1 MSPFDLI
8 IRDGMIIDGT
18 GAPRYRADLGVRD
31 GTIAEIGRL
40 DGRDARQVLDASGLI
55 VAPGFVDLHTHY
67 DAQIFWDQYC
77 TISGWHGV
85 TTVVTGNCGFGLA
98 PVEPS
103 LRDRS
108 MLSLTRVEAIP
119 YESMAAALSWDW
131 VTFPEF
137 LDALDRQPKSVNV
150 QSFVPLTPLLIWV
163 MGLERAKAGELP
175 TDAEHAE
182 MRRLMHLALDAGACG
197 WAAQRTPPTGGRAV
211 QRDFD
216 GTPMVT
222 DVMHF
227 ETMRQL
233 AEVLGERSQG
243 FIQLVNTSGNRA
255 GDQAEFEELAR
266 VSGRPVLYNLVVVF
280 DHQPESHRAK
290 LEWLERCRRDGLRVW
305 GQGVTTDAGFTFT
318 FEEWNLFDECDAWR
332 EATVGTVAERLGKLA
347 DPARRPALR
356 EQKPSVVTC
365 PIEEIVLVG
374 PRSAETE
381 PYRDLSMAEIG
392 RRTGKDPVDAM
403 LDIAVADDLRAG
415 FFAKPTGT
423 NREYL
428 AELLSSPSLLPGVSD
443 GGAHTKFLTSGRYPT
458 EFLVEIVRNQG
469 VVDLEEAHH
478 RLSGLPATCAGL
490 TNRGTLVEGAAADI
504 VVYDYDQLEC
514 LPIEVLEDLPGG
526 QWRRVQRARG
536 YRWVLVNGEV
546 TIEDDLQTGTPSGQ
560 LLRHRSPRFV
570 A

>member
-1 MSPFDLI
+1 MPAFDVI
-8 IRDGMIIDGT
+8 VKDGMVIDGT
-18 GAPRYRADLGVRD
+18 GSPRYRADIGIRD
-31 GTIAEIGRL
+31 GVIAEIGRL
-40 DGRDARQVLDASGLI
+40 PASDGGRVLDASGLN

-67 DAQIFWDQYC
+67 DAQLFWDPYC

-98 PVEPS
+98 PVAPEM
-103 LRDRS
+103 RDRS

-119 YESMAAALSWDW
+119 YESMAAALPWSWE
-131 VTFPEF
+131 TFPEF
-137 LDALDRQPKSVNV
+137 LDAVDRQPKSVNV
-150 QSFVPLTPLLIWV
+150 QSFLPLTPLLIWV
-163 MGLERAKAGELP
+163 LGLERAKAGELP
-175 TDAEHAE
+175 TDAEHRE
-182 MRRLMHLALDAGACG
+182 LRRLLHEALDAGACG

-216 GTPMVT
+216 GSAMVT

-255 GDQAEFEELAR
+255 ADQAEFEELAR

-280 DHQPESHRAK
+280 DHQPEAHRMK
-290 LEWLERCRRDGLRVW
+290 LEWLDRCRREGLRVW

-332 EATVGTVAERLGKLA
+332 EATVGPLEERLHKLG

-374 PRSAETE
+374 PRTPETE
-381 PYRDLSMAEIG
+381 QYRDLSMAEIG

-403 LDIAVADDLRAG
+403 LDIAVADGLRAG
-415 FFAKPTGT
+415 FYAKPTGA

-458 EFLVEIVRNQG
+458 EFLVELVRNQQ
-469 VVDLEEAHH
+469 VVDLEQAHH
-478 RLSGLPATCAGL
+478 RLSALPAACAGL
-490 TNRGTLVEGAAADI
+490 GARGTLVEGAPADI
-504 VVYDYDQLEC
+504 VVYDFEGLSC
-514 LPIEVLEDLPGG
+514 SPIEVLEDLPGG
-526 QWRRVQRARG
+526 QWRRVQRAHG

-546 TIEDDLQTGTPSGQ
+546 TIEDDQQTGTASGS
-560 LLRHRSPRFV
+560 LLRHRSPRPV
-570 A
+570 G